1 MQGEIFINS
10 LRYPLTI
17 TSDEGKP
24 SSVGSKDE
32 VDKGANGGKRISRF
46 RNAVSKA
53 REKLKRDTSNSGGSS
68 SDSENLSTSEE
79 DIDLDRLSPI
89 SKQR

>member
-1 MQGEIFINS
+1 MKGEVFING

-53 REKLKRDTSNSGGSS
+53 REKLKRDTSNSGSS

>member
-1 MQGEIFINS
+1 MQGEVFING
-10 LRYPLTI
+10 LRYHLTI
-17 TSDEGKP
+17 TSNEGKP

-32 VDKGANGGKRISRF
+32 VDKGTNGGKRVSRF

-53 REKLKRDTSNSGGSS
+53 REKLKRDTSNSGSS